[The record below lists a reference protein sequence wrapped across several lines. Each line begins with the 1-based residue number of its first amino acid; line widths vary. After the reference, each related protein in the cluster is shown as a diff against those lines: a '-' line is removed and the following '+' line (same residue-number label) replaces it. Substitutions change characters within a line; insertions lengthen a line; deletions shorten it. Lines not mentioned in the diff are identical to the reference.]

1 MRTLITC
8 IWICFFSMTIYGQT
22 AVVQPKIMV
31 IPYTTGEQDIR
42 TILETDVNKRI
53 AVTKIKEAF
62 DARGFTTVDFVARLK
77 AAQSAQVFNSENRSD
92 IKSQIIE
99 MSGADIYVEAEIN
112 YTTSSTGNDV
122 KLIITAYE
130 CSTGGSLANKI
141 GESGKFYTTDVAKL
155 TTRAI
160 NSCADEFLNTLQ
172 AKFTDIVEN
181 GKSIL
186 LQIGFD
192 ENSAYTMESE
202 VGSQGL
208 LWQSPTAI
216 AKLREMLKEDPFR
229 RDKIEFFSRPPVYF
243 VLYAFD
249 ELVGEVVEVGLF
261 WDVSSDEFV
270 CVLDGPLLPGRIRV
284 CEIDGD
290 FFFAFDA

>member
-1 MRTLITC
+1 MRTLITY

-208 LWQSPTAI
+208 LLTD
-216 AKLREMLKEDPFR
+216 E
-229 RDKIEFFSRPPVYF
+229 IELWVEEHAFNNNYHLQGLTSTMMIFDDIRLPLIDSKTQRNYTLNRFGIELYRFFSNLGIKVSRSVKSNT
-243 VLYAFD
+243 LY
-249 ELVGEVVEVGLF
+249 
-261 WDVSSDEFV
+261 
-270 CVLDGPLLPGRIRV
+270 IT
-284 CEIDGD
+284 IK
-290 FFFAFDA
+290 

>member
-208 LWQSPTAI
+208 LLSD
-216 AKLREMLKEDPFR
+216 E
-229 RDKIEFFSRPPVYF
+229 IELWVEEHAFNNNYHLQGLTSTMMIFDDIRLPLIDSKTQRNYTLNRFGIELYRFFSNLGIKVSRSVKSNT
-243 VLYAFD
+243 LY
-249 ELVGEVVEVGLF
+249 
-261 WDVSSDEFV
+261 
-270 CVLDGPLLPGRIRV
+270 IT
-284 CEIDGD
+284 IK
-290 FFFAFDA
+290 

>member
-141 GESGKFYTTDVAKL
+141 GESGKFSTTDFAKL

-208 LWQSPTAI
+208 LLSD
-216 AKLREMLKEDPFR
+216 E
-229 RDKIEFFSRPPVYF
+229 IELWVEEHAFNNNYHLQGLTSTMMIFDDIRLPLIDSKTQRNYTLNRFGIELYRFFSNLGIKVSRSVKSCAYISISFPVA
-243 VLYAFD
+243 VH
-249 ELVGEVVEVGLF
+249 
-261 WDVSSDEFV
+261 
-270 CVLDGPLLPGRIRV
+270 R
-284 CEIDGD
+284 
-290 FFFAFDA
+290 